1 MKNLLNFLGFVA
13 CMLIG
18 FFTATGDVQTIIHF
32 AGPLNEMAFCFLA
45 FGMAGIFM
53 MSAILPDSS
62 RAKEARG
69 LDEKNR
75 F

>member
-1 MKNLLNFLGFVA
+1 MKNLLNFLGFVT

-18 FFTATGDVQTIIHF
+18 FFTATGDVQTFIHF
-32 AGPLNEMAFCFLA
+32 AGPLNEMAFCFLS

-53 MSAILPDSS
+53 MTTILPDSPKE
-62 RAKEARG
+62 AKEG
-69 LDEKNR
+69 LAEKNR